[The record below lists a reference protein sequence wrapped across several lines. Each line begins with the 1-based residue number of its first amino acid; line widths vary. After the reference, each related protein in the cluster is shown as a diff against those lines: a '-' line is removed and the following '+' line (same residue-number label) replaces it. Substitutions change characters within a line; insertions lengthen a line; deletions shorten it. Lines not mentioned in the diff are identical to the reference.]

1 MRIYEKI
8 TDLIGSTPLLRLSHY
23 ARYSGLPVAPIAKLE
38 YFNPAGSVKDRAA
51 LTMVEEAE
59 RMGLLTAGATIVE
72 PTSGNTGIGL
82 ALVCTVKGY
91 KLILTMPDTMSR
103 ERISLLKAYGAQ
115 VQLTDGAK
123 GMRGAIARA
132 EEIVTA
138 TPGAYML
145 RQFDNEAN
153 ALAHYTTTAEEIWAD
168 TDGTVDI
175 FVAGVGTGGTISGT
189 ARRLKELNP
198 AVRVVAVEPADSA
211 VLSGE
216 AAAPHKLQGI
226 GAGFVPSIYDAS
238 VVDEVL
244 PVAYDEA
251 VSAARALAVSEGVL
265 VGFSSGA
272 ALAAASQ
279 LARRV
284 ENAGKN
290 IVVLLPDSGERYL
303 STELFENREDE

>member
-8 TDLIGSTPLLRLSHY
+8 TDLIGSTPLLRLSRY
-23 ARYSGLPVAPIAKLE
+23 AEYGGLPVAPIAKLE

-59 RMGLLTAGATIVE
+59 RMGLLTEGATIVE

-82 ALVCTVKGY
+82 ALVCTVKGF

-103 ERISLLKAYGAQ
+103 ERISLLEAYGAQ
-115 VQLTDGAK
+115 VQLTDGSK

-132 EEIVTA
+132 EEIVAA

-153 ALAHYTTTAEEIWAD
+153 ALTHYTTTAEEIWAD
-168 TDGTVDI
+168 TDGSVDI

-211 VLSGE
+211 VLSGGV
-216 AAAPHKLQGI
+216 AAPHKLQGI
-226 GAGFVPSIYDAS
+226 GAGFIPSIYDAS
-238 VVDEVL
+238 VVDEVV
-244 PVAYDEA
+244 PIAYDDA
-251 VSAARALAVSEGVL
+251 VSAARALAGSEGVL

-279 LARRV
+279 LAGRV
-284 ENAGKN
+284 ENRGKN

-303 STELFENREDE
+303 STELFENRKDE